1 MNPSILLSSAAA
13 IVLLFSVT
21 ANASELVDASPVSVD
36 GATTVDAAEAKRLFD
51 EEAAFI
57 DLRKENVWNS
67 GRVPGAIWLDFKNAF
82 GEAPLAAEVDKDEAV
97 VFYCSGVRCP
107 RSAKAATQAI
117 AWGYSR
123 VYYFRDGFPAW
134 KNAGYP
140 VE

>member
-1 MNPSILLSSAAA
+1 MSVFRSLLLGILVVAF
-13 IVLLFSVT
+13 VQPVV
-21 ANASELVDASPVSVD
+21 ASELVKATPTSVP
-36 GATTVDAAEAKRLFD
+36 GATTVDAAAAKQLFD

-67 GRVPGAIWLDFKNAF
+67 GRVPGAIWLDFKNNFNKDA
-82 GEAPLAAEVDKDEAV
+82 LLAEVDASEKV

-107 RSAKAATQAI
+107 RSSKASAKALE
-117 AWGYSR
+117 WGFEN